1 MTRLHLLHTNDI
13 HSHLEKIPSLY
24 EKITALRERC
34 QQAGEPV
41 LLVDGGDHA
50 DRARLETEGT
60 NGQVNLQLLKAFA
73 YDAITLGNNELL
85 SFDRHQLQALYQNA
99 PFAVLCSNL
108 LDMRSQA
115 LPQWCQK
122 YSIVQKGEWKIGLIG
137 VSAPI
142 NLFYHQLGWT
152 LTPPLE
158 AIAEEVVHL
167 RPNVDLVVVLS
178 HVGYSFDVELAQNV
192 PGIDVIV
199 GAHTHHLLQ
208 QGEKVED
215 TLLVAAGKFGE
226 YLGHVQL
233 ELAPGQSPQ
242 VQQVDCWPIETT
254 SESSPVTEK
263 ILSTAYERAKKELSQ
278 VIAHLEQPLEIDWQ
292 TESPFANLL
301 ADSLTTWVGVEA
313 AIVNSGLLL
322 HSLPKGEVTLQDL
335 HRICPH
341 PINPV
346 LLKLKGRDIRMA
358 LQESMDH
365 KYRDLPIR
373 GFGFR
378 GQKLGGLAVSGMR
391 VEVKERAKQTPEI
404 GDIYIL
410 EELLSDEQEYM
421 IASVD
426 MFLFGVGY
434 QSLQHG
440 TVLRICLPEFIR
452 SSLQQHLARPE
463 AFAKCQQKR
472 FVRE

>member
-13 HSHLEKIPSLY
+13 HSHLEKIPALY

-34 QQAGEPV
+34 RQAGEPV

-50 DRARLETEGT
+50 DRARVETEGT
-60 NGQVNLQLLKAFA
+60 NGQVNLQLLQAFA

-85 SFDRHQLQALYQNA
+85 SFDRSQLQALYQNA
-99 PFAVLCSNL
+99 PFAVLCANLFDIQSNK
-108 LDMRSQA
+108 RPS
-115 LPQWCQK
+115 WCQE
-122 YSIVQKGEWKIGLIG
+122 YRIVQKGEWKIGLIG

-142 NLFYHQLGWT
+142 NLFYNQLGWI

-158 AIAEEVVHL
+158 AIAEEVAHI
-167 RPNVDLVVVLS
+167 RSQVDLLIVLS
-178 HVGYSFDVELAQNV
+178 HVGYAFDVELAKKV
-192 PGIDVIV
+192 AGIDVIV

-208 QGEKVED
+208 EGERVED

-226 YLGHVQL
+226 YLGHVQI
-233 ELAPGQSPQ
+233 ELKSGQSPQ
-242 VQQVDCWPIETT
+242 VQQVKCWPIPTT
-254 SESSPVTEK
+254 AHTSPVTK
-263 ILSTAYERAKKELSQ
+263 QILSTAYDQAKQELSR
-278 VIAHLEQPLEIDWQ
+278 VIAHLKQPLEINWQ
-292 TESPFANLL
+292 QESPFANFL
-301 ADSLTTWVGVEA
+301 ADSLAAWVGAKA

-322 HSLPKGEVTLQDL
+322 HSLPEGNVTLQDL

-346 LLKLKGRDIRMA
+346 LLRLKGHHIRTA
-358 LQESMDH
+358 LQDSMDQ

-378 GQKLGGLAVSGMR
+378 GKKLGGLAVSGMR
-391 VEVKERAKQTPEI
+391 VEVKKDAAQSPII

-410 EELLSDEQEYM
+410 EELLSDEREYL

-434 QSLQHG
+434 QSLKQG

-452 SSLQQHLARPE
+452 STLQQHLAQPE
-463 AFAKCQQKR
+463 ALAKCQQKR
-472 FVRE
+472 FLWE